1 MAEVDVF
8 LSDGRY
14 DDAKALLAERLD
26 KNPLDRES
34 KLYLLLVNVILNGPA
49 VYEDDIDQLRSLSD
63 FSDIEKEIVRR
74 LFILGFESAKKEV
87 REDQAWA
94 YQRLSRRLLL
104 NQRLD
109 QPIPK
114 SAARALRMN
123 QRHAP
128 ELVDGVLG
136 PGYENDAERRSDRTI
151 SAQRLIAVC
160 KQTCIV
166 WLNRCHRAF
175 QTSSNLATWTAKI
188 SRQTTLITST
198 VGLLITPM
206 LYLLSVHRQMTAGV
220 PGSIRVVPPPSTAD
234 DSVPAVDVTALS
246 ENAEA
251 RTTGAQAKAKLP
263 LRIPS
268 STVVEERK
276 WSVNHGKQ
284 LAELK
289 PPKMVVTAATDR
301 TKSEEPPTD
310 AIDYE
315 TLRIVPLRQEP
326 HFAAATTEDIDSGT
340 VISVLE
346 TIGDW
351 LKIKTRPS
359 GSVGYVRKEYVAP
372 ASRPQ

>member
-1 MAEVDVF
+1 
-8 LSDGRY
+8 
-14 DDAKALLAERLD
+14 
-26 KNPLDRES
+26 
-34 KLYLLLVNVILNGPA
+34 
-49 VYEDDIDQLRSLSD
+49 
-63 FSDIEKEIVRR
+63 
-74 LFILGFESAKKEV
+74 
-87 REDQAWA
+87 
-94 YQRLSRRLLL
+94 
-104 NQRLD
+104 
-109 QPIPK
+109 
-114 SAARALRMN
+114 
-123 QRHAP
+123 
-128 ELVDGVLG
+128 
-136 PGYENDAERRSDRTI
+136 
-151 SAQRLIAVC
+151 
-160 KQTCIV
+160 
-166 WLNRCHRAF
+166 
-175 QTSSNLATWTAKI
+175 
-188 SRQTTLITST
+188 
-198 VGLLITPM
+198 M

-289 PPKMVVTAATDR
+289 TPKMVVTAATDR

-326 HFAAATTEDIDSGT
+326 HFAAATTENIDSGT

-351 LKIKTRPS
+351 IKIKTRSS

-372 ASRPQ
+372 VSRPQ